1 MYNFN
6 NKTVL
11 ITGASRG
18 IGAEIARQF
27 SLAGATVY
35 VNYFI
40 SDYEMDAKENA
51 EKIKNDIESKDGKC
65 ILIEGDVSSENSVSE
80 MFDKFRTGQDKL
92 DILINN
98 AGYVVDKEFNKRELQ
113 DFKRTLNTN
122 LVGPYLM
129 SKKFFELMGA
139 DSKIVNI
146 VSTNGINC
154 TYPQSVDYDASKA
167 GLISLTKNL
176 ATEFSK
182 KGINVNAVAP
192 GWVATDMN
200 KQLPEDFIQEEAGK
214 ILMKRFAAPEEI
226 AKPVLFL
233 CSDDARYITASVLV
247 VDGGMK
253 LL

>member
-1 MYNFN
+1 MYSFKD
-6 NKTVL
+6 KTVL

-18 IGAEIARQF
+18 IGAEMARQF
-27 SLAGATVY
+27 SFDGAVVY
-35 VNYFI
+35 VNYYV
-40 SDYEMDAKENA
+40 SDYEVGAKENA
-51 EKIKNDIESKDGKC
+51 EAIKKEIENRGGEC
-65 ILIEGDVSSENSVSE
+65 FLLEGDVSSEKSVNE
-80 MFDKFRTGQDKL
+80 MFDKFRTGQNWL

-98 AGYVVDKEFNKRELQ
+98 AGYVVDKDFSERELQ
-113 DFKRTLNTN
+113 DFNRTLNTN

-129 SKKFFELMGA
+129 SKKFLELMGA
-139 DSKIVNI
+139 GSKIVNI

-154 TYPQSVDYDASKA
+154 TYPQSVDYDASKS

-200 KQLPEDFIQEEAGK
+200 KQLPADFIQEEEDK
-214 ILMKRFAAPEEI
+214 ILMKRFATTEEI
-226 AKPVLFL
+226 ARPVLFL